1 VSEKARDDA
10 KKMKIH
16 LKTLCVFIHRKHI
29 RFFFFPINNREPI
42 RFFARGFL
50 LFLVADVKSS
60 LSLSLCFSMRRAK
73 CERARRTAQK
83 FDIEVDSPE
92 TTTILKCKQVAIE
105 QHPGSLGGTTET
117 DFLVFV
123 HKGKVLEDEKTV
135 AECEITEDGFV
146 VVMSK
151 KTKKPAEKAAP
162 APEAPAAVPAA
173 TATPTP
179 TTASPAPAPAAA
191 PQAAEVPV
199 SSPGL
204 VVGAELEKAI
214 EELQAMGFPRDQCV
228 AALRA
233 AFNNPDRAV
242 EYLLNGIPEGMM
254 APAPQAA
261 AATAATAAAPGPDAA
276 ATNAARTAEGAAASA
291 PGGGAG
297 GAAPATADGSAPL
310 NLFPQGIPGANGG
323 AQEDGQEGEV
333 NTLAFLRDN
342 PQFQAIRA
350 MVQSNPSILQPML
363 GELQRQNPQLY
374 HLINSNQEE
383 FLQLLNEPSDFE
395 VPGMGEDEMEQIE
408 LSTEENEACERL
420 MALGFTME
428 QCVEAYIACDKN
440 EEMAANYL
448 FEAPPDAMGE

>member
-1 VSEKARDDA
+1 LQC
-10 KKMKIH
+10 KK
-16 LKTLCVFIHRKHI
+16 L
-29 RFFFFPINNREPI
+29 
-42 RFFARGFL
+42 
-50 LFLVADVKSS
+50 
-60 LSLSLCFSMRRAK
+60 
-73 CERARRTAQK
+73 
-83 FDIEVDSPE
+83 
-92 TTTILKCKQVAIE
+92 AIE
-105 QHPGSLGGTTET
+105 GQPQLGAET

-123 HKGKVLEDEKTV
+123 HKGQVLEDEKTV
-135 AECEITEDGFV
+135 SEAEITEDGFV

-151 KTKKPAEKAAP
+151 KTKKPAEKTTAAAP
-162 APEAPAAVPAA
+162 APANPPATSAPDVAAPV
-173 TATPTP
+173 
-179 TTASPAPAPAAA
+179 APAAA
-191 PQAAEVPV
+191 VAMAPQTTAEVPV

-254 APAPQAA
+254 ASAPAANAA
-261 AATAATAAAPGPDAA
+261 AAAAPPAAAPGADAA
-276 ATNAARTAEGAAASA
+276 AANAVRTAEGATASA
-291 PGGGAG
+291 PGVGAG
-297 GAAPATADGSAPL
+297 GAPPAAADGSAPL
-310 NLFPQGIPGANGG
+310 NLFPQGIPANLAAAGAGG
-323 AQEDGQEGEV
+323 AEEEAQEGEV

-350 MVQSNPSILQPML
+350 MVQGNPSILQPML

-395 VPGMGEDEMEQIE
+395 AQGMGEGEMEQIE
-408 LSTEENEACERL
+408 LSKEENEACERL

>member
-1 VSEKARDDA
+1 MCVS
-10 KKMKIH
+10 
-16 LKTLCVFIHRKHI
+16 
-29 RFFFFPINNREPI
+29 
-42 RFFARGFL
+42 
-50 LFLVADVKSS
+50 SS
-60 LSLSLCFSMRRAK
+60 SSRRIQND
-73 CERARRTAQK
+73 RTAQK
-83 FDIEVDSPE
+83 FDIDVSDPS
-92 TTTILKCKQVAIE
+92 TTTILRCKELAVAE
-105 QHPGSLGGTTET
+105 HPSLGPET

-123 HKGKVLEDEKTV
+123 HKGKVLEDAKTV
-135 AECEITEDGFV
+135 EEAEITEDGFV

-151 KTKKPAEKAAP
+151 KTKKPAEKTSAATPKPTTTAQTAQAQTARDEAAP
-162 APEAPAAVPAA
+162 VQTQTQTQTAAAAAA
-173 TATPTP
+173 TA
-179 TTASPAPAPAAA
+179 
-191 PQAAEVPV
+191 VPV

-254 APAPQAA
+254 APSP
-261 AATAATAAAPGPDAA
+261 AAPPAADVGGADAA
-276 ATNAARTAEGAAASA
+276 RMAEGAAASA
-291 PGGGAG
+291 PGSGAG
-297 GAAPATADGSAPL
+297 GVPPATADGSAPL
-310 NLFPQGIPGANGG
+310 NLFPQGIPSNLATAGAGG
-323 AQEDGQEGEV
+323 AQEGGPEGEMV

-350 MVQSNPSILQPML
+350 MVQGNPSILQPML

-395 VPGMGEDEMEQIE
+395 APGMGEDEMEQIE
-408 LSTEENEACERL
+408 LTKEENEACERL
-420 MALGFTME
+420 MALGFSME

-448 FEAPPDAMGE
+448 FEAPPDVMGE

>member
-1 VSEKARDDA
+1 
-10 KKMKIH
+10 M
-16 LKTLCVFIHRKHI
+16 
-29 RFFFFPINNREPI
+29 
-42 RFFARGFL
+42 
-50 LFLVADVKSS
+50 
-60 LSLSLCFSMRRAK
+60 
-73 CERARRTAQK
+73 
-83 FDIEVDSPE
+83 
-92 TTTILKCKQVAIE
+92 
-105 QHPGSLGGTTET
+105 
-117 DFLVFV
+117 FV
-123 HKGKVLEDEKTV
+123 HKGQVLEDEKTV
-135 AECEITEDGFV
+135 SEAEITEDGFV

-151 KTKKPAEKAAP
+151 KTKKPAEKTTAAAP
-162 APEAPAAVPAA
+162 APANPPATSAPDVAAPV
-173 TATPTP
+173 
-179 TTASPAPAPAAA
+179 APAAA
-191 PQAAEVPV
+191 VAVAPQTTAEVPV

-254 APAPQAA
+254 ASAPAANAA
-261 AATAATAAAPGPDAA
+261 AAAAAPAAAPGADAA
-276 ATNAARTAEGAAASA
+276 AANAAAAAPPPAAAPGADAAAANAVRTAEGATASA
-291 PGGGAG
+291 PGVGAG
-297 GAAPATADGSAPL
+297 GAPPAAADGSAPL
-310 NLFPQGIPGANGG
+310 NLFPQGIPANLAAAGAGG
-323 AQEDGQEGEV
+323 AEEEAQEGEV

-350 MVQSNPSILQPML
+350 MVQGNPSILQPML

-395 VPGMGEDEMEQIE
+395 AQGMGEGEMEQIE
-408 LSTEENEACERL
+408 LSKEENEACERL

>member
-1 VSEKARDDA
+1 
-10 KKMKIH
+10 MH
-16 LKTLCVFIHRKHI
+16 KTTTE
-29 RFFFFPINNREPI
+29 N
-42 RFFARGFL
+42 
-50 LFLVADVKSS
+50 KSTN
-60 LSLSLCFSMRRAK
+60 
-73 CERARRTAQK
+73 RTAQK
-83 FDIEVDSPE
+83 FEIEISDPSK
-92 TTTILKCKQVAIE
+92 TTILQCKKLAIE
-105 QHPGSLGGTTET
+105 GQPQLGAET
-117 DFLVFV
+117 DFLVIV
-123 HKGKVLEDEKTV
+123 HKGQVLEDEKTV
-135 AECEITEDGFV
+135 SEAEITEDGFV

-151 KTKKPAEKAAP
+151 KTKKPAEKTIAAAP
-162 APEAPAAVPAA
+162 APANPPATSAPDVAAPVARAAAV
-173 TATPTP
+173 
-179 TTASPAPAPAAA
+179 AAA
-191 PQAAEVPV
+191 PQTTAEVPV

-242 EYLLNGIPEGMM
+242 EYLLNGIPEAMM
-254 APAPQAA
+254 ASAPAANAA
-261 AATAATAAAPGPDAA
+261 AAAAAAAPGADAA
-276 ATNAARTAEGAAASA
+276 AANAVRTAEGATASA
-291 PGGGAG
+291 PGVGAS
-297 GAAPATADGSAPL
+297 GAPPAAADGSAPL
-310 NLFPQGIPGANGG
+310 NLFPQGIPANIAAAGAGG
-323 AQEDGQEGEV
+323 AEEEAQEGEV

-350 MVQSNPSILQPML
+350 MVQGNPSILQPML

-395 VPGMGEDEMEQIE
+395 AQGMGEGEMEQIE
-408 LSTEENEACERL
+408 LSKEENEACERL

>member
-1 VSEKARDDA
+1 
-10 KKMKIH
+10 M
-16 LKTLCVFIHRKHI
+16 
-29 RFFFFPINNREPI
+29 
-42 RFFARGFL
+42 
-50 LFLVADVKSS
+50 
-60 LSLSLCFSMRRAK
+60 
-73 CERARRTAQK
+73 
-83 FDIEVDSPE
+83 
-92 TTTILKCKQVAIE
+92 
-105 QHPGSLGGTTET
+105 
-117 DFLVFV
+117 

-151 KTKKPAEKAAP
+151 KTKKPAEKTAP
-162 APEAPAAVPAA
+162 APAPAAVPAAVPAA
-173 TATPTP
+173 TATA

-214 EELQAMGFPRDQCV
+214 DELQSMGFPRDQCV

-261 AATAATAAAPGPDAA
+261 AATAAAAEAPGPDAA

-350 MVQSNPSILQPML
+350 MVQGNPSILQPML

>member
-1 VSEKARDDA
+1 
-10 KKMKIH
+10 M
-16 LKTLCVFIHRKHI
+16 
-29 RFFFFPINNREPI
+29 
-42 RFFARGFL
+42 
-50 LFLVADVKSS
+50 
-60 LSLSLCFSMRRAK
+60 
-73 CERARRTAQK
+73 
-83 FDIEVDSPE
+83 
-92 TTTILKCKQVAIE
+92 
-105 QHPGSLGGTTET
+105 
-117 DFLVFV
+117 
-123 HKGKVLEDEKTV
+123 LEDEKTV
-135 AECEITEDGFV
+135 SEAEITEDGFV

-151 KTKKPAEKAAP
+151 KTKKPAEKTTAAAP
-162 APEAPAAVPAA
+162 APANPPATSAPVAA
-173 TATPTP
+173 
-179 TTASPAPAPAAA
+179 APVAPAAA
-191 PQAAEVPV
+191 VAAAPQTTAEVPV

-261 AATAATAAAPGPDAA
+261 AATAAAAAAAAPGPDAA

-350 MVQSNPSILQPML
+350 MVQGNPSILQPML

>member
-1 VSEKARDDA
+1 
-10 KKMKIH
+10 
-16 LKTLCVFIHRKHI
+16 
-29 RFFFFPINNREPI
+29 
-42 RFFARGFL
+42 
-50 LFLVADVKSS
+50 
-60 LSLSLCFSMRRAK
+60 
-73 CERARRTAQK
+73 
-83 FDIEVDSPE
+83 
-92 TTTILKCKQVAIE
+92 
-105 QHPGSLGGTTET
+105 
-117 DFLVFV
+117 
-123 HKGKVLEDEKTV
+123 
-135 AECEITEDGFV
+135 
-146 VVMSK
+146 
-151 KTKKPAEKAAP
+151 
-162 APEAPAAVPAA
+162 
-173 TATPTP
+173 
-179 TTASPAPAPAAA
+179 
-191 PQAAEVPV
+191 
-199 SSPGL
+199 

-254 APAPQAA
+254 ASAPAANAA
-261 AATAATAAAPGPDAA
+261 AAAAPPPAAAPGADAA
-276 ATNAARTAEGAAASA
+276 AANAVRTAEGATASA
-291 PGGGAG
+291 PGVGAG
-297 GAAPATADGSAPL
+297 GAPPAAADGSAPL
-310 NLFPQGIPGANGG
+310 NLFPQGIPANLAAAGAGG
-323 AQEDGQEGEV
+323 AEEEAQEGEV

-350 MVQSNPSILQPML
+350 MVQGNPSILQPML

-395 VPGMGEDEMEQIE
+395 AQGMGEGEMEQIE
-408 LSTEENEACERL
+408 LSKEENEACERL

>member
-1 VSEKARDDA
+1 MNIYSCFFFSFS
-10 KKMKIH
+10 
-16 LKTLCVFIHRKHI
+16 TFFVFPRGAI
-29 RFFFFPINNREPI
+29 RFL
-42 RFFARGFL
+42 FAAFSSFL
-50 LFLVADVKSS
+50 LLLTSKT
-60 LSLSLCFSMRRAK
+60 LSLSLVSFSFDANTK
-73 CERARRTAQK
+73 YEQHRTAQK

-105 QHPGSLGGTTET
+105 QHPGSLGGGGTTET

-151 KTKKPAEKAAP
+151 KTKKPAEKT
-162 APEAPAAVPAA
+162 APAAVPQAA
-173 TATPTP
+173 VPQAA
-179 TTASPAPAPAAA
+179 TASPAPAPAAA

-261 AATAATAAAPGPDAA
+261 AATAAAAAVPGPDAA
-276 ATNAARTAEGAAASA
+276 ATNAARTAEGATASA

-350 MVQSNPSILQPML
+350 MVQGNPSILQPML

>member
-1 VSEKARDDA
+1 
-10 KKMKIH
+10 MH
-16 LKTLCVFIHRKHI
+16 KTTTE
-29 RFFFFPINNREPI
+29 N
-42 RFFARGFL
+42 
-50 LFLVADVKSS
+50 KSTN
-60 LSLSLCFSMRRAK
+60 
-73 CERARRTAQK
+73 RTAQK
-83 FDIEVDSPE
+83 FEIEISDPSK
-92 TTTILKCKQVAIE
+92 TTILQCKKLAIE
-105 QHPGSLGGTTET
+105 GQPQLGAET
-117 DFLVFV
+117 DFLVIV
-123 HKGKVLEDEKTV
+123 HKGQVLEDEKTV
-135 AECEITEDGFV
+135 SEAEITEDGFV

-151 KTKKPAEKAAP
+151 KTKKPAEKTIAAAP
-162 APEAPAAVPAA
+162 APANPPATSAPDVAAPV
-173 TATPTP
+173 
-179 TTASPAPAPAAA
+179 APAAA
-191 PQAAEVPV
+191 VAAAPQTTAEVPV

-242 EYLLNGIPEGMM
+242 EYLLNGIPEAMM
-254 APAPQAA
+254 ASAPAANAA
-261 AATAATAAAPGPDAA
+261 AAAAAPGADAA
-276 ATNAARTAEGAAASA
+276 AANAVRTAEGATASA
-291 PGGGAG
+291 PGVGAS
-297 GAAPATADGSAPL
+297 GAPPAAADGSAPL
-310 NLFPQGIPGANGG
+310 NLFPQGIPANIAAAGAGG
-323 AQEDGQEGEV
+323 AEEEAQEGEV

-350 MVQSNPSILQPML
+350 MVQGNPSILQPML

-395 VPGMGEDEMEQIE
+395 AQGMGEGEMEQIE
-408 LSTEENEACERL
+408 LSKEENEACERL

>member
-1 VSEKARDDA
+1 
-10 KKMKIH
+10 MKIH
-16 LKTLCVFIHRKHI
+16 LKTL
-29 RFFFFPINNREPI
+29 
-42 RFFARGFL
+42 
-50 LFLVADVKSS
+50 
-60 LSLSLCFSMRRAK
+60 
-73 CERARRTAQK
+73 TAQK
-83 FDIEVDSPE
+83 FEIEISDPSK
-92 TTTILKCKQVAIE
+92 TTILQCKKLAIE
-105 QHPGSLGGTTET
+105 GQPQLGAET

-123 HKGKVLEDEKTV
+123 HKGRVLEDEKTV
-135 AECEITEDGFV
+135 SEAEITEDGFV

-151 KTKKPAEKAAP
+151 KTKKPAEKTTAAAP
-162 APEAPAAVPAA
+162 APANPPATSAPDVAAPV
-173 TATPTP
+173 
-179 TTASPAPAPAAA
+179 APAAA
-191 PQAAEVPV
+191 VAAAPQTTAEVPV

-254 APAPQAA
+254 ASAPAANAA
-261 AATAATAAAPGPDAA
+261 AAAPPPAAAPGADAA
-276 ATNAARTAEGAAASA
+276 AANAVRTAEGATASA
-291 PGGGAG
+291 PGVGAG
-297 GAAPATADGSAPL
+297 GAPPAAADGSAPL
-310 NLFPQGIPGANGG
+310 NLFPQGIPANLAAAGAGG
-323 AQEDGQEGEV
+323 AEEEAQEGEV

-350 MVQSNPSILQPML
+350 MVQGNPSILQPML

-395 VPGMGEDEMEQIE
+395 AQGMGEGEMEQIE
-408 LSTEENEACERL
+408 LSKEENEACERL

-440 EEMAANYL
+440 ENMAANYL

>member
-1 VSEKARDDA
+1 V
-10 KKMKIH
+10 
-16 LKTLCVFIHRKHI
+16 C
-29 RFFFFPINNREPI
+29 
-42 RFFARGFL
+42 
-50 LFLVADVKSS
+50 
-60 LSLSLCFSMRRAK
+60 LSLSDVCTNQRRK
-73 CERARRTAQK
+73 TNQINRTAQK
-83 FDIEVDSPE
+83 FEIEISDPSK
-92 TTTILKCKQVAIE
+92 TTILQCKKLAIE
-105 QHPGSLGGTTET
+105 GQPSLGAET

-123 HKGKVLEDEKTV
+123 HKGQVLEDEKTV
-135 AECEITEDGFV
+135 SEAEITEDGFV

-151 KTKKPAEKAAP
+151 KTKKPAEK
-162 APEAPAAVPAA
+162 
-173 TATPTP
+173 
-179 TTASPAPAPAAA
+179 TTTSAPAAA
-191 PQAAEVPV
+191 APDVPAPVAAAGAAAAAAAVAAAPQTAEVPV

-242 EYLLNGIPEGMM
+242 EYLLNGIPEAMM
-254 APAPQAA
+254 ASAPAANAAAAAAPAPAAPGADAA
-261 AATAATAAAPGPDAA
+261 AA
-276 ATNAARTAEGAAASA
+276 NAVRTAEGATASA
-291 PGGGAG
+291 PGVGAG
-297 GAAPATADGSAPL
+297 GAPPAAADGSAPL
-310 NLFPQGIPGANGG
+310 NLFLQGIPANLAAAGAGG
-323 AQEDGQEGEV
+323 AEEEAQEGEV

-342 PQFQAIRA
+342 PQFQALRA
-350 MVQSNPSILQPML
+350 MVQGNPSILQPML

-383 FLQLLNEPSDFE
+383 FLQLLNEASDFE
-395 VPGMGEDEMEQIE
+395 AQGMGEGEMEQIE
-408 LSTEENEACERL
+408 LSKEENEACERL

>member
-1 VSEKARDDA
+1 
-10 KKMKIH
+10 MH
-16 LKTLCVFIHRKHI
+16 KTTTE
-29 RFFFFPINNREPI
+29 N
-42 RFFARGFL
+42 
-50 LFLVADVKSS
+50 KST
-60 LSLSLCFSMRRAK
+60 K
-73 CERARRTAQK
+73 QNRTAQK
-83 FDIEVDSPE
+83 FEIEISDPSK
-92 TTTILKCKQVAIE
+92 TTILQCKKLAIE
-105 QHPGSLGGTTET
+105 GQPQLGAET
-117 DFLVFV
+117 DFLVIV
-123 HKGKVLEDEKTV
+123 HKGQVLEDEKTV
-135 AECEITEDGFV
+135 SEAEITEDGFV

-151 KTKKPAEKAAP
+151 KTKKPAEKTIAAAP
-162 APEAPAAVPAA
+162 APANPPATSAPDVPA
-173 TATPTP
+173 PV
-179 TTASPAPAPAAA
+179 APAAA
-191 PQAAEVPV
+191 VATAPQTTAEVPV

-242 EYLLNGIPEGMM
+242 EYLLNGIPEAMM
-254 APAPQAA
+254 ASAPAANAA
-261 AATAATAAAPGPDAA
+261 AAAAAAAPGADAA
-276 ATNAARTAEGAAASA
+276 AANAVRTAEGATASA
-291 PGGGAG
+291 PGVGAG
-297 GAAPATADGSAPL
+297 GAPPAAADGSAPL
-310 NLFPQGIPGANGG
+310 NLFPQGIPANLAAAGAGG
-323 AQEDGQEGEV
+323 AEEEAQEGEV

-342 PQFQAIRA
+342 PQFQALRA
-350 MVQSNPSILQPML
+350 MVQGNPSILQPML

-395 VPGMGEDEMEQIE
+395 AQGMGEGEMEQIE
-408 LSTEENEACERL
+408 LSKEENEACERL

>member
-1 VSEKARDDA
+1 
-10 KKMKIH
+10 MKIH
-16 LKTLCVFIHRKHI
+16 LKTLCVYYYYITFSC
-29 RFFFFPINNREPI
+29 FFSLFFPQQSKI
-42 RFFARGFL
+42 RFL
-50 LFLVADVKSS
+50 LFLRLSSLSPFSLLTLKLS
-60 LSLSLCFSMRRAK
+60 LSLSLSFDATKRTRNVV
-73 CERARRTAQK
+73 RTAQK

-151 KTKKPAEKAAP
+151 KTKKPAEK
-162 APEAPAAVPAA
+162 
-173 TATPTP
+173 TA
-179 TTASPAPAPAAA
+179 PAPAPAAV

-214 EELQAMGFPRDQCV
+214 DELQSMGFPRDQCV

-254 APAPQAA
+254 ALAPQAA
-261 AATAATAAAPGPDAA
+261 AATAAAAAAAAPGPDAA

-350 MVQSNPSILQPML
+350 MVQGNPSILQPML

>member
-1 VSEKARDDA
+1 MNIYSCFFFSFS
-10 KKMKIH
+10 
-16 LKTLCVFIHRKHI
+16 TFFVFPRGAI
-29 RFFFFPINNREPI
+29 RFL
-42 RFFARGFL
+42 FAAFSSFL
-50 LFLVADVKSS
+50 LLLTSKT
-60 LSLSLCFSMRRAK
+60 LSLSLVSFSFDANTK
-73 CERARRTAQK
+73 YEQHRTAQK

-105 QHPGSLGGTTET
+105 QHPGSLGGGGTTET

-151 KTKKPAEKAAP
+151 KTKKPAEK
-162 APEAPAAVPAA
+162 
-173 TATPTP
+173 TA
-179 TTASPAPAPAAA
+179 PAPAPAAV

-261 AATAATAAAPGPDAA
+261 AATAAAAAVPGPDAA

-350 MVQSNPSILQPML
+350 MVQGNPSILQPML

>member
-1 VSEKARDDA
+1 
-10 KKMKIH
+10 M
-16 LKTLCVFIHRKHI
+16 
-29 RFFFFPINNREPI
+29 
-42 RFFARGFL
+42 
-50 LFLVADVKSS
+50 
-60 LSLSLCFSMRRAK
+60 
-73 CERARRTAQK
+73 
-83 FDIEVDSPE
+83 
-92 TTTILKCKQVAIE
+92 
-105 QHPGSLGGTTET
+105 
-117 DFLVFV
+117 

-151 KTKKPAEKAAP
+151 KTKKPAEKTAP
-162 APEAPAAVPAA
+162 APAPAAVPAA
-173 TATPTP
+173 VPQAATATA
-179 TTASPAPAPAAA
+179 TTASPAPAPAAV

-214 EELQAMGFPRDQCV
+214 DELQSMGFPRDQCV

-261 AATAATAAAPGPDAA
+261 AATAAAAAASGPDAA

-350 MVQSNPSILQPML
+350 MVQGNPSILQPML

>member
-1 VSEKARDDA
+1 
-10 KKMKIH
+10 M
-16 LKTLCVFIHRKHI
+16 C
-29 RFFFFPINNREPI
+29 
-42 RFFARGFL
+42 
-50 LFLVADVKSS
+50 
-60 LSLSLCFSMRRAK
+60 LSLSDVCTNQRRK
-73 CERARRTAQK
+73 TNQINRTAQK
-83 FDIEVDSPE
+83 FEIEISDPSK
-92 TTTILKCKQVAIE
+92 TTILQCKKLAIE
-105 QHPGSLGGTTET
+105 GQPSLGAET

-123 HKGKVLEDEKTV
+123 HKGQVLEDEKTV
-135 AECEITEDGFV
+135 SDAEITEDGFV

-151 KTKKPAEKAAP
+151 KTKKPAEK
-162 APEAPAAVPAA
+162 
-173 TATPTP
+173 
-179 TTASPAPAPAAA
+179 TTTSAPAAA
-191 PQAAEVPV
+191 APDVPAPVAAAGAAAAAAAVAAAPQTAEVPV

-242 EYLLNGIPEGMM
+242 EYLLNGIPEAMM
-254 APAPQAA
+254 ASAPAANAAAAAAPAPAAPGADAA
-261 AATAATAAAPGPDAA
+261 AA
-276 ATNAARTAEGAAASA
+276 NAVRTAEGATASA
-291 PGGGAG
+291 PGVGAG
-297 GAAPATADGSAPL
+297 GAPPAAADGSAPL
-310 NLFPQGIPGANGG
+310 NLFPQGIPANLAAAGAGG
-323 AQEDGQEGEV
+323 AEEEAQEGEV

-342 PQFQAIRA
+342 PQFQALRA
-350 MVQSNPSILQPML
+350 MVQGNPSILQPML

-383 FLQLLNEPSDFE
+383 FLQLLNEASDFE
-395 VPGMGEDEMEQIE
+395 AQGMGEGEMEQIE
-408 LSTEENEACERL
+408 LSKEENEACERL

>member
-1 VSEKARDDA
+1 
-10 KKMKIH
+10 M
-16 LKTLCVFIHRKHI
+16 C
-29 RFFFFPINNREPI
+29 
-42 RFFARGFL
+42 
-50 LFLVADVKSS
+50 
-60 LSLSLCFSMRRAK
+60 LSLSDVCTNQRRK
-73 CERARRTAQK
+73 TNQINRTAQK
-83 FDIEVDSPE
+83 FEIEISDPSK
-92 TTTILKCKQVAIE
+92 TTILQCKKLAIE
-105 QHPGSLGGTTET
+105 GQPSLGAET

-123 HKGKVLEDEKTV
+123 HKGQVLEDEKTV
-135 AECEITEDGFV
+135 SEAEITEDGFV

-151 KTKKPAEKAAP
+151 KTKKPAEK
-162 APEAPAAVPAA
+162 
-173 TATPTP
+173 
-179 TTASPAPAPAAA
+179 TTTSAPAAA
-191 PQAAEVPV
+191 APDVPAPVAAAGAAAAAAAVAAAPQTAEVPV

-242 EYLLNGIPEGMM
+242 EYLLNGIPEAMM
-254 APAPQAA
+254 ASAPAANAAAAAAPAPAAPGADAA
-261 AATAATAAAPGPDAA
+261 AA
-276 ATNAARTAEGAAASA
+276 NAVRTAEGATASA
-291 PGGGAG
+291 PGVGAG
-297 GAAPATADGSAPL
+297 GAPPAAADGSAPL
-310 NLFPQGIPGANGG
+310 NLFPQGIPANLAAAGAGG
-323 AQEDGQEGEV
+323 AEEEAQEGEV

-342 PQFQAIRA
+342 PQFQALRA
-350 MVQSNPSILQPML
+350 MVQGNPSILQPML

-383 FLQLLNEPSDFE
+383 FLQLLNEASDFE
-395 VPGMGEDEMEQIE
+395 AQGMGEGEMEQIE
-408 LSTEENEACERL
+408 LSKEENEACERL

>member
-1 VSEKARDDA
+1 
-10 KKMKIH
+10 MKIH
-16 LKTLCVFIHRKHI
+16 LKTL
-29 RFFFFPINNREPI
+29 
-42 RFFARGFL
+42 
-50 LFLVADVKSS
+50 
-60 LSLSLCFSMRRAK
+60 
-73 CERARRTAQK
+73 TAQK
-83 FDIEVDSPE
+83 FEIEISDPSK
-92 TTTILKCKQVAIE
+92 TTILQCKKLAIE
-105 QHPGSLGGTTET
+105 GQPQLGAET

-123 HKGKVLEDEKTV
+123 HKGQVLEDEKTV
-135 AECEITEDGFV
+135 SEAEITEDGFV

-151 KTKKPAEKAAP
+151 KTKKPAEKTTTSAP
-162 APEAPAAVPAA
+162 AATPANPPATSAPDVPAVEAVPAA
-173 TATPTP
+173 AP
-179 TTASPAPAPAAA
+179 PAAAVAAA
-191 PQAAEVPV
+191 PQTAEVPV

-242 EYLLNGIPEGMM
+242 EYLLNGIPEAMM
-254 APAPQAA
+254 ASAPAANAA
-261 AATAATAAAPGPDAA
+261 AAAPAAPAAPGADAA
-276 ATNAARTAEGAAASA
+276 VANAVRTAEGATASA
-291 PGGGAG
+291 PGVGAG
-297 GAAPATADGSAPL
+297 GAPPAAADGSAPL
-310 NLFPQGIPGANGG
+310 NLFPQGIPANLAAAGAGG
-323 AQEDGQEGEV
+323 AEEEAQE
-333 NTLAFLRDN
+333 
-342 PQFQAIRA
+342 AIRA
-350 MVQSNPSILQPML
+350 MVQGNPSILQPML

-395 VPGMGEDEMEQIE
+395 AQGMGEGEMEQIE
-408 LSTEENEACERL
+408 LSKEENEACERL

>member
-1 VSEKARDDA
+1 
-10 KKMKIH
+10 MH
-16 LKTLCVFIHRKHI
+16 KTTTE
-29 RFFFFPINNREPI
+29 N
-42 RFFARGFL
+42 
-50 LFLVADVKSS
+50 KST
-60 LSLSLCFSMRRAK
+60 K
-73 CERARRTAQK
+73 QNRTAQK
-83 FDIEVDSPE
+83 FEIEISDPSK
-92 TTTILKCKQVAIE
+92 TTILQCKKLAIE
-105 QHPGSLGGTTET
+105 GQPQLGAET

-123 HKGKVLEDEKTV
+123 HKGQVLEDEKTV
-135 AECEITEDGFV
+135 SEAEITEDGFV

-151 KTKKPAEKAAP
+151 KTKKPAEKTTTS
-162 APEAPAAVPAA
+162 APAARPANPPA
-173 TATPTP
+173 T
-179 TTASPAPAPAAA
+179 SAPDVAAPVAPAAA
-191 PQAAEVPV
+191 VALAPQTTAEVPV

-242 EYLLNGIPEGMM
+242 EYLLNGIPEAMM
-254 APAPQAA
+254 ASAPAANAA
-261 AATAATAAAPGPDAA
+261 AAAPAAPAAPGADAA
-276 ATNAARTAEGAAASA
+276 VANAVRTAEGATASA
-291 PGGGAG
+291 PGVGAG
-297 GAAPATADGSAPL
+297 GAPPAAADGSAPL
-310 NLFPQGIPGANGG
+310 NLFPQGIPANLAAAGAGG
-323 AQEDGQEGEV
+323 AEEEAQEGEV

-350 MVQSNPSILQPML
+350 MVQGNPSILQPML

-395 VPGMGEDEMEQIE
+395 AQGMGEGEMEQIE
-408 LSTEENEACERL
+408 LSKEENEACERL

>member
-1 VSEKARDDA
+1 
-10 KKMKIH
+10 M
-16 LKTLCVFIHRKHI
+16 C
-29 RFFFFPINNREPI
+29 
-42 RFFARGFL
+42 
-50 LFLVADVKSS
+50 
-60 LSLSLCFSMRRAK
+60 LSLSDVCTNQRRK
-73 CERARRTAQK
+73 TNQINRTAQK
-83 FDIEVDSPE
+83 FEIEISDPSK
-92 TTTILKCKQVAIE
+92 TTILQCKKLAIE
-105 QHPGSLGGTTET
+105 GQPSLGAET

-123 HKGKVLEDEKTV
+123 HKGQVLEDEKTV
-135 AECEITEDGFV
+135 SEAEITEDGFV

-151 KTKKPAEKAAP
+151 KTKKPAEK
-162 APEAPAAVPAA
+162 
-173 TATPTP
+173 
-179 TTASPAPAPAAA
+179 TTTSAPAAA
-191 PQAAEVPV
+191 AAAAAAAVAAAPQTAEVPV

-242 EYLLNGIPEGMM
+242 EYLLNGIPEAMM
-254 APAPQAA
+254 ASAPAANAAAAAPAPAPAAPGADAA
-261 AATAATAAAPGPDAA
+261 AA
-276 ATNAARTAEGAAASA
+276 NAVRTAEGATASA
-291 PGGGAG
+291 PGVGAG
-297 GAAPATADGSAPL
+297 GAPPAAADGSAPL
-310 NLFPQGIPGANGG
+310 NLFPQGIPANLAAAGAGG
-323 AQEDGQEGEV
+323 AEEEAQEGEV

-342 PQFQAIRA
+342 PQFQALRA
-350 MVQSNPSILQPML
+350 MVQGNPSILQPML

-383 FLQLLNEPSDFE
+383 FLQLLNEASDFE
-395 VPGMGEDEMEQIE
+395 AQGMGEGEMEQIE
-408 LSTEENEACERL
+408 LSKEENEACERL

>member
-1 VSEKARDDA
+1 
-10 KKMKIH
+10 MKIH
-16 LKTLCVFIHRKHI
+16 LKTL
-29 RFFFFPINNREPI
+29 
-42 RFFARGFL
+42 
-50 LFLVADVKSS
+50 
-60 LSLSLCFSMRRAK
+60 
-73 CERARRTAQK
+73 TAQK
-83 FDIEVDSPE
+83 FEIEISDPSK
-92 TTTILKCKQVAIE
+92 TTILQCKKLAIE
-105 QHPGSLGGTTET
+105 GQPQLGAET

-123 HKGKVLEDEKTV
+123 HKGQVLEDEKTV
-135 AECEITEDGFV
+135 SEAEITEDGFV

-151 KTKKPAEKAAP
+151 KTKKPAEK
-162 APEAPAAVPAA
+162 
-173 TATPTP
+173 
-179 TTASPAPAPAAA
+179 TTAAA
-191 PQAAEVPV
+191 PQTTAEVPV

-254 APAPQAA
+254 ASAPAANAA
-261 AATAATAAAPGPDAA
+261 AAAAPPPPAPGADAA
-276 ATNAARTAEGAAASA
+276 AANAVRTAEGATASA
-291 PGGGAG
+291 PGVGAG
-297 GAAPATADGSAPL
+297 GAPPAAADGSAPL
-310 NLFPQGIPGANGG
+310 NLFPQGIPANLAAAGAGG
-323 AQEDGQEGEV
+323 AEEEAQEGEV

-350 MVQSNPSILQPML
+350 MVQGNPSILQPML

-395 VPGMGEDEMEQIE
+395 AQGMGEGEMEQIE
-408 LSTEENEACERL
+408 LSKEENEACERL

>member
-1 VSEKARDDA
+1 
-10 KKMKIH
+10 M
-16 LKTLCVFIHRKHI
+16 C
-29 RFFFFPINNREPI
+29 
-42 RFFARGFL
+42 
-50 LFLVADVKSS
+50 
-60 LSLSLCFSMRRAK
+60 LSLSDVCTNQRRK
-73 CERARRTAQK
+73 TNQINRTAQK
-83 FDIEVDSPE
+83 FEIEISDPSK
-92 TTTILKCKQVAIE
+92 TTILQCKKLAIE
-105 QHPGSLGGTTET
+105 GQPSLGAET

-123 HKGKVLEDEKTV
+123 HKGQVLEDEKTV
-135 AECEITEDGFV
+135 SEAEITEDGFV

-151 KTKKPAEKAAP
+151 KTKKPAEK
-162 APEAPAAVPAA
+162 
-173 TATPTP
+173 
-179 TTASPAPAPAAA
+179 TTTSAPAAA
-191 PQAAEVPV
+191 AAAAAAAVAAAPQTAEVPV

-242 EYLLNGIPEGMM
+242 EYLLNGIPEAMM
-254 APAPQAA
+254 ASAPAANAAAAAAPAPAAPGADAA
-261 AATAATAAAPGPDAA
+261 AA
-276 ATNAARTAEGAAASA
+276 NAVRTAEGATASA
-291 PGGGAG
+291 PGVGAG
-297 GAAPATADGSAPL
+297 GAPPAAADGSAPL
-310 NLFPQGIPGANGG
+310 NLFPQGIPANLAAAGAGG
-323 AQEDGQEGEV
+323 AEEEAQEGEV

-342 PQFQAIRA
+342 PQFQALRA
-350 MVQSNPSILQPML
+350 MVQGNPSILQPML

-383 FLQLLNEPSDFE
+383 FLQLLNEASDFE
-395 VPGMGEDEMEQIE
+395 AQGMGEGEMEQIE
-408 LSTEENEACERL
+408 LSKEENEACERL

>member
-1 VSEKARDDA
+1 V
-10 KKMKIH
+10 
-16 LKTLCVFIHRKHI
+16 C
-29 RFFFFPINNREPI
+29 
-42 RFFARGFL
+42 
-50 LFLVADVKSS
+50 
-60 LSLSLCFSMRRAK
+60 LSLSDACTNQRRK
-73 CERARRTAQK
+73 TNQINRTAQK
-83 FDIEVDSPE
+83 FEIEISDPSK
-92 TTTILKCKQVAIE
+92 TTILQCKKLAIE
-105 QHPGSLGGTTET
+105 GQPSLGAET

-123 HKGKVLEDEKTV
+123 HKGQVLEDEKTV
-135 AECEITEDGFV
+135 SDAEITEDGFV

-151 KTKKPAEKAAP
+151 KTKKPAEK
-162 APEAPAAVPAA
+162 
-173 TATPTP
+173 
-179 TTASPAPAPAAA
+179 TTTSAPAAA
-191 PQAAEVPV
+191 APDVPAPVAAAGAAAGAAAAAAAVAVAPQTAEVPV

-242 EYLLNGIPEGMM
+242 EYLLNGIPEAMM
-254 APAPQAA
+254 ASAPAANAAAAAPAPAPAAPGADAA
-261 AATAATAAAPGPDAA
+261 AA
-276 ATNAARTAEGAAASA
+276 NAVRTAEGATASA
-291 PGGGAG
+291 PGVGAG
-297 GAAPATADGSAPL
+297 GAPPAAADGSAPL
-310 NLFPQGIPGANGG
+310 NLFLQGIPANLAAAGAGG
-323 AQEDGQEGEV
+323 AEEEAQEGEV

-342 PQFQAIRA
+342 PQFQALRA
-350 MVQSNPSILQPML
+350 MVQGNPSILQPML

-383 FLQLLNEPSDFE
+383 FLQLLNEASDFE
-395 VPGMGEDEMEQIE
+395 AQGMGEGEMEQIE
-408 LSTEENEACERL
+408 LSKEENEACERL

>member
-1 VSEKARDDA
+1 LRLSS
-10 KKMKIH
+10 
-16 LKTLCVFIHRKHI
+16 
-29 RFFFFPINNREPI
+29 
-42 RFFARGFL
+42 L
-50 LFLVADVKSS
+50 LILVADAQTLS
-60 LSLSLCFSMRRAK
+60 LSLSLSFDATKRTRNAL
-73 CERARRTAQK
+73 RNDGNRTAQK

-151 KTKKPAEKAAP
+151 KTKKPAEKTAP
-162 APEAPAAVPAA
+162 APAPAAVPAA
-173 TATPTP
+173 VPQAATATA
-179 TTASPAPAPAAA
+179 TTASPAPAPAAV

-214 EELQAMGFPRDQCV
+214 DELQSMGFPRDQCV

-261 AATAATAAAPGPDAA
+261 AATAAAAEAPGPDAA

-350 MVQSNPSILQPML
+350 MVQGNPSILQPML

>member
-1 VSEKARDDA
+1 MKESARDA
-10 KKMKIH
+10 KNEDSLENAVRILLLH
-16 LKTLCVFIHRKHI
+16 HVLV
-29 RFFFFPINNREPI
+29 FFFS
-42 RFFARGFL
+42 FFSPTEQNPLSSLFAAFFSL
-50 LFLVADVKSS
+50 SFLVADAQTLS
-60 LSLSLCFSMRRAK
+60 LSLSLSFDATKRTRNVV
-73 CERARRTAQK
+73 RTAQK
-83 FDIEVDSPE
+83 FDIEVASPE

-151 KTKKPAEKAAP
+151 KTKKPAEK
-162 APEAPAAVPAA
+162 
-173 TATPTP
+173 TA
-179 TTASPAPAPAAA
+179 PAPAPAAV

-214 EELQAMGFPRDQCV
+214 DELQSMGFPRDQCV

-261 AATAATAAAPGPDAA
+261 AATAAAAAAAAPGPDAA

-350 MVQSNPSILQPML
+350 MVQGNPSILQPML

>member
-1 VSEKARDDA
+1 
-10 KKMKIH
+10 M
-16 LKTLCVFIHRKHI
+16 
-29 RFFFFPINNREPI
+29 
-42 RFFARGFL
+42 
-50 LFLVADVKSS
+50 
-60 LSLSLCFSMRRAK
+60 
-73 CERARRTAQK
+73 
-83 FDIEVDSPE
+83 
-92 TTTILKCKQVAIE
+92 
-105 QHPGSLGGTTET
+105 
-117 DFLVFV
+117 
-123 HKGKVLEDEKTV
+123 LEDEKTV
-135 AECEITEDGFV
+135 SEAEITEDGFV

-151 KTKKPAEKAAP
+151 KTKKPAEKTTAAAP
-162 APEAPAAVPAA
+162 APANPPATSAPDVAAPV
-173 TATPTP
+173 
-179 TTASPAPAPAAA
+179 APAAA
-191 PQAAEVPV
+191 VAAAPQTTAEVPV

-242 EYLLNGIPEGMM
+242 EYLLNGIPEAMM
-254 APAPQAA
+254 ASAPVANAA
-261 AATAATAAAPGPDAA
+261 AAAAAPVADAA
-276 ATNAARTAEGAAASA
+276 AANAVRTAEGATASA
-291 PGGGAG
+291 PGVGSGGAPP
-297 GAAPATADGSAPL
+297 AAADGSAPL
-310 NLFPQGIPGANGG
+310 NLFPQGIPANLAAAGAGG
-323 AQEDGQEGEV
+323 AEEEAQEGEV

-350 MVQSNPSILQPML
+350 MVQGNPSILQPML

-395 VPGMGEDEMEQIE
+395 AQGMGEGEMEQIE
-408 LSTEENEACERL
+408 LSKEENEACERL

>member
-1 VSEKARDDA
+1 
-10 KKMKIH
+10 
-16 LKTLCVFIHRKHI
+16 
-29 RFFFFPINNREPI
+29 
-42 RFFARGFL
+42 
-50 LFLVADVKSS
+50 
-60 LSLSLCFSMRRAK
+60 
-73 CERARRTAQK
+73 
-83 FDIEVDSPE
+83 
-92 TTTILKCKQVAIE
+92 
-105 QHPGSLGGTTET
+105 
-117 DFLVFV
+117 
-123 HKGKVLEDEKTV
+123 VLEDEKTV
-135 AECEITEDGFV
+135 SEAEITEDGFV

-151 KTKKPAEKAAP
+151 KTKKPAEKTTAAAP
-162 APEAPAAVPAA
+162 APANPPATSAPDVAAPV
-173 TATPTP
+173 
-179 TTASPAPAPAAA
+179 APAAA
-191 PQAAEVPV
+191 VAAAPQTTAEVPV

-242 EYLLNGIPEGMM
+242 EYLLNGIPEAMM
-254 APAPQAA
+254 ASARARDAAAAAFPAPAPAPGADAA
-261 AATAATAAAPGPDAA
+261 AA
-276 ATNAARTAEGAAASA
+276 NAVRTAEGATASA
-291 PGGGAG
+291 PGVGAG
-297 GAAPATADGSAPL
+297 GAPPAAADGSAPL
-310 NLFPQGIPGANGG
+310 NLFPQGIPANLAAAGAGG
-323 AQEDGQEGEV
+323 AEEEAQEGEV

-350 MVQSNPSILQPML
+350 MVQGNPSILQPML

-395 VPGMGEDEMEQIE
+395 AQGMGEGEMEQIE
-408 LSTEENEACERL
+408 LSKEENEACERL

>member
-1 VSEKARDDA
+1 V
-10 KKMKIH
+10 
-16 LKTLCVFIHRKHI
+16 C
-29 RFFFFPINNREPI
+29 
-42 RFFARGFL
+42 
-50 LFLVADVKSS
+50 
-60 LSLSLCFSMRRAK
+60 LSLSDACTNQRRK
-73 CERARRTAQK
+73 TNQINRTAQK
-83 FDIEVDSPE
+83 FEIEISDPSK
-92 TTTILKCKQVAIE
+92 TTILQCKKLAIE
-105 QHPGSLGGTTET
+105 GQPSLGAET

-123 HKGKVLEDEKTV
+123 HKGQVLEDEKTV
-135 AECEITEDGFV
+135 SDAEITEDGFV

-151 KTKKPAEKAAP
+151 KTKKPAEK
-162 APEAPAAVPAA
+162 
-173 TATPTP
+173 
-179 TTASPAPAPAAA
+179 TTTSAPAAA
-191 PQAAEVPV
+191 APDVPAPVAAAGAAAGAAAAAAAVAVAPQTAEVPV

-242 EYLLNGIPEGMM
+242 EYLLNGIPEAMM
-254 APAPQAA
+254 ASAPAANAA
-261 AATAATAAAPGPDAA
+261 AAAPATPAAAPGADAA
-276 ATNAARTAEGAAASA
+276 AANAVRTAEGATASA
-291 PGGGAG
+291 PGVGAG
-297 GAAPATADGSAPL
+297 GAPPAAADGSAPL
-310 NLFPQGIPGANGG
+310 NLFPQGIPANLAAAGAGG
-323 AQEDGQEGEV
+323 AEEEAQEGEV

-342 PQFQAIRA
+342 PQFQALRA
-350 MVQSNPSILQPML
+350 MVQGNPSILQPML

-383 FLQLLNEPSDFE
+383 FLQLLNEASDFE
-395 VPGMGEDEMEQIE
+395 AQGMGEGEMEQIE
-408 LSTEENEACERL
+408 LSKEENEACERL

>member
-1 VSEKARDDA
+1 
-10 KKMKIH
+10 MH
-16 LKTLCVFIHRKHI
+16 KTTTE
-29 RFFFFPINNREPI
+29 N
-42 RFFARGFL
+42 
-50 LFLVADVKSS
+50 KST
-60 LSLSLCFSMRRAK
+60 K
-73 CERARRTAQK
+73 QNRTAQK
-83 FDIEVDSPE
+83 FEIEISDPSK
-92 TTTILKCKQVAIE
+92 TTILQCKKLAIE
-105 QHPGSLGGTTET
+105 GQPSLGAET

-123 HKGKVLEDEKTV
+123 HKGQVLEDEKTV
-135 AECEITEDGFV
+135 SEAEITEDGFV

-151 KTKKPAEKAAP
+151 KTKKPAEK
-162 APEAPAAVPAA
+162 
-173 TATPTP
+173 
-179 TTASPAPAPAAA
+179 TTTSAPAAA
-191 PQAAEVPV
+191 APDVPAPVAAAGAAAGAAAAAAAVAVAPQTAEVPV

-242 EYLLNGIPEGMM
+242 EYLLNGIPEAMM
-254 APAPQAA
+254 ASAPAANAAAAAPAPAPAAPGADAA
-261 AATAATAAAPGPDAA
+261 AA
-276 ATNAARTAEGAAASA
+276 NAVRTAEGATASA
-291 PGGGAG
+291 PGVGAG
-297 GAAPATADGSAPL
+297 GAPPAAADGSAPL
-310 NLFPQGIPGANGG
+310 NLFPQGIPANLAAAGAGG
-323 AQEDGQEGEV
+323 AEEEAQEGEV

-342 PQFQAIRA
+342 PQFQALRA
-350 MVQSNPSILQPML
+350 MVQGNPSILQPML

-383 FLQLLNEPSDFE
+383 FLQLLNEASDFE
-395 VPGMGEDEMEQIE
+395 AQGMGEGEMEQIE
-408 LSTEENEACERL
+408 LSKEENEACERL

>member
-1 VSEKARDDA
+1 
-10 KKMKIH
+10 M
-16 LKTLCVFIHRKHI
+16 C
-29 RFFFFPINNREPI
+29 
-42 RFFARGFL
+42 
-50 LFLVADVKSS
+50 
-60 LSLSLCFSMRRAK
+60 LSLSDVCTNQRRK
-73 CERARRTAQK
+73 TNQINRTAQK
-83 FDIEVDSPE
+83 FEIEISDPSK
-92 TTTILKCKQVAIE
+92 TTILQCKKLAIE
-105 QHPGSLGGTTET
+105 GQPSLGAET

-123 HKGKVLEDEKTV
+123 HKGQVLEDEKTV
-135 AECEITEDGFV
+135 SDAEITEDGFV

-151 KTKKPAEKAAP
+151 KTKKPAEK
-162 APEAPAAVPAA
+162 
-173 TATPTP
+173 
-179 TTASPAPAPAAA
+179 TTTSAPAAA
-191 PQAAEVPV
+191 APDVPAPVAAAGAAAGAAAAAAAVAVAPQTAEVPV

-242 EYLLNGIPEGMM
+242 EYLLNGIPEAMM
-254 APAPQAA
+254 ASAPAANAA
-261 AATAATAAAPGPDAA
+261 AAAPATPAAPGADAA
-276 ATNAARTAEGAAASA
+276 VANAVRTAEGATASA
-291 PGGGAG
+291 PGVGAG
-297 GAAPATADGSAPL
+297 GAPPAAADGSAPL
-310 NLFPQGIPGANGG
+310 NLFLQGIPANLAAAGAGG
-323 AQEDGQEGEV
+323 AEEEAQEGEV

-342 PQFQAIRA
+342 PQFQALRA
-350 MVQSNPSILQPML
+350 MVQGNPSILQPML

-383 FLQLLNEPSDFE
+383 FLQLLNEASDFE
-395 VPGMGEDEMEQIE
+395 AQGMGEGEMEQIE
-408 LSTEENEACERL
+408 LSKEENEACERL

>member
-1 VSEKARDDA
+1 
-10 KKMKIH
+10 M
-16 LKTLCVFIHRKHI
+16 C
-29 RFFFFPINNREPI
+29 
-42 RFFARGFL
+42 
-50 LFLVADVKSS
+50 
-60 LSLSLCFSMRRAK
+60 LSLSDVCTNQRRK
-73 CERARRTAQK
+73 TNQINRTAQK
-83 FDIEVDSPE
+83 FEIEISDPSK
-92 TTTILKCKQVAIE
+92 TTILQCKKLAIE
-105 QHPGSLGGTTET
+105 GQPSLGAET

-123 HKGKVLEDEKTV
+123 HKGQVLEDEKTV
-135 AECEITEDGFV
+135 SEAEITEDGFV

-151 KTKKPAEKAAP
+151 KTKKPAEK
-162 APEAPAAVPAA
+162 
-173 TATPTP
+173 
-179 TTASPAPAPAAA
+179 TTTSAPAAA
-191 PQAAEVPV
+191 APDVPAPVAAAGAAAAAAAVAAAPQTAEVPV

-242 EYLLNGIPEGMM
+242 EYLLNGIPEAMM
-254 APAPQAA
+254 ASAPAANAAAAAAPAPAAPGADAA
-261 AATAATAAAPGPDAA
+261 AA
-276 ATNAARTAEGAAASA
+276 NAVRTAEGATASA
-291 PGGGAG
+291 PGVGAG
-297 GAAPATADGSAPL
+297 GAPPAAADGSAPL
-310 NLFPQGIPGANGG
+310 NLFLQGIPANLAAAGAGG
-323 AQEDGQEGEV
+323 AEEEAQEGEV

-342 PQFQAIRA
+342 PQFQALRA
-350 MVQSNPSILQPML
+350 MVQGNPSILQPML

-383 FLQLLNEPSDFE
+383 FLQLLNEASDFE
-395 VPGMGEDEMEQIE
+395 AQGMGEGEMEQIE
-408 LSTEENEACERL
+408 LSKEENEACERL

>member
-1 VSEKARDDA
+1 
-10 KKMKIH
+10 M
-16 LKTLCVFIHRKHI
+16 C
-29 RFFFFPINNREPI
+29 
-42 RFFARGFL
+42 
-50 LFLVADVKSS
+50 
-60 LSLSLCFSMRRAK
+60 LSLSDACTNQRRK
-73 CERARRTAQK
+73 TNQINRTAQK
-83 FDIEVDSPE
+83 FEIEISDPSK
-92 TTTILKCKQVAIE
+92 TTILQCKKLAIE
-105 QHPGSLGGTTET
+105 GQPSLGAET

-123 HKGKVLEDEKTV
+123 HKGQVLEDERTV
-135 AECEITEDGFV
+135 SEAEITEDGFV

-151 KTKKPAEKAAP
+151 KTKKPAEK
-162 APEAPAAVPAA
+162 
-173 TATPTP
+173 
-179 TTASPAPAPAAA
+179 TTTSAPAAA
-191 PQAAEVPV
+191 APDVPAPVAVAPQTAEVPV

-242 EYLLNGIPEGMM
+242 EYLLNGIPEAMM
-254 APAPQAA
+254 ASAPAANAAAAAAPAPAAPGADAA
-261 AATAATAAAPGPDAA
+261 AA
-276 ATNAARTAEGAAASA
+276 NAVRTAEGATASA
-291 PGGGAG
+291 PGVGAG
-297 GAAPATADGSAPL
+297 GVPPAAADGSAPL
-310 NLFPQGIPGANGG
+310 NLFPQGIPANLAAAGAGG
-323 AQEDGQEGEV
+323 AEEEAQEGEV

-342 PQFQAIRA
+342 PQFQALRA
-350 MVQSNPSILQPML
+350 MVQGNPSILQPML

-383 FLQLLNEPSDFE
+383 FLQLLNEASDFE
-395 VPGMGEDEMEQIE
+395 AQGMGEGEMEQIE
-408 LSTEENEACERL
+408 LSKEENEACERL

>member
-1 VSEKARDDA
+1 
-10 KKMKIH
+10 M
-16 LKTLCVFIHRKHI
+16 
-29 RFFFFPINNREPI
+29 
-42 RFFARGFL
+42 
-50 LFLVADVKSS
+50 
-60 LSLSLCFSMRRAK
+60 
-73 CERARRTAQK
+73 Q
-83 FDIEVDSPE
+83 
-92 TTTILKCKQVAIE
+92 CKRLAIE
-105 QHPGSLGGTTET
+105 GHPSLGAET

-123 HKGKVLEDEKTV
+123 HKGQVLEDEKTV
-135 AECEITEDGFV
+135 SEAEMTEDGFV

-151 KTKKPAEKAAP
+151 KTKKPAEKTTT
-162 APEAPAAVPAA
+162 APAATPANPP
-173 TATPTP
+173 ATPAP
-179 TTASPAPAPAAA
+179 DAPAVEAAA
-191 PQAAEVPV
+191 PQTAEVPV

-254 APAPQAA
+254 ASAPAANAA
-261 AATAATAAAPGPDAA
+261 AAAPPPAAAPGADAA
-276 ATNAARTAEGAAASA
+276 AANAVRTAEGATASA
-291 PGGGAG
+291 PGVGAG
-297 GAAPATADGSAPL
+297 GAPPAAADGSAPL
-310 NLFPQGIPGANGG
+310 NLFPQGIPANLAAAGAGG
-323 AQEDGQEGEV
+323 AEEEAQEGEV

-350 MVQSNPSILQPML
+350 MVQGNPSILQPML

-395 VPGMGEDEMEQIE
+395 AQGMGEGEMEQIE
-408 LSTEENEACERL
+408 LSKEENEACERL